1 MNNTYLTATDVLQL
15 LTARTNECRQ
25 NGELD
30 MRNIFTALSGIQ
42 IMLDAGEPREKILS
56 FFSNGEDGEFAKTEQ
71 QSQTQHAGEV
81 EHDASGCVAWL
92 ENPYKLPRGTK
103 IYTAPVQPSQA
114 LELSDEE
121 IDDLWYSAKTGA
133 NATQRTARR
142 FARAIIAAISAKG
155 PDTSQKEEI

>member
-1 MNNTYLTATDVLQL
+1 MNNTHLTATDVLQL
-15 LTARTNECRQ
+15 LTARTNECHQ

-56 FFSNGEDGEFAKTEQ
+56 FFSNGEDGEFAKTDQ
-71 QSQTQHAGEV
+71 QSQTQHAGEI

-103 IYTAPVQPSQA
+103 IYTAPAQPS
-114 LELSDEE
+114 LTPKLSDLE
-121 IDDLWYSAKTGA
+121 IGRIAIKSQQGISPHDDTI
-133 NATQRTARR
+133 R
-142 FARAIIAAISAKG
+142 FARAIIAAINAKR
-155 PDTSQKEEI
+155 DV